1 MNNCKLLTRSS
12 NQSFY
17 NPKGDTLCFSIDLFK
32 NDIMEIFCKI
42 ISQIE
47 IYFGVALE
55 KKVKANDVKD
65 GILHLHYKI
74 EDILLE
80 IKLIRKEILY
90 SISKIKLNLKGFSYN
105 DKHFK
110 TKFKELCYFSVNP
123 LL

>member
-1 MNNCKLLTRSS
+1 MSNCKVLTRSS
-12 NQSFY
+12 NKSFY

-55 KKVKANDVKD
+55 KNVKATDVKD

-74 EDILLE
+74 EDVLLE
-80 IKLIRKEILY
+80 IKLIKKEILY
-90 SISKIKLNLKGFSYN
+90 SIGKIKLNLKGFSYN
-105 DKHFK
+105 DKQFN
-110 TKFKELCYFSVNP
+110 TSFKELCYFSVKP